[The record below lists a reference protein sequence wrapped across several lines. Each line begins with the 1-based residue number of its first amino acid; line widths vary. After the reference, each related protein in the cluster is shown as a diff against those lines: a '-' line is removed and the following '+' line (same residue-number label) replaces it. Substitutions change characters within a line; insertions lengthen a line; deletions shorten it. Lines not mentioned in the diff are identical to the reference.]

1 MNFSVHIPLDVQP
14 EQRERLAALQQ
25 AVAEVCNALAPIVR
39 DTRCW
44 NRVGLH
50 HLAYRN
56 LRERFPQVGSQMI
69 CNAIY
74 SVSRTCRVLFQHPQ
88 SPFNVARHPDKP
100 LPLLQFQPSLP
111 VYFDRH
117 TLSVKV
123 GQLSMYTLDGR
134 MKFQLNLTDVDVQ
147 RFKENKLREIVL
159 TQTQDQGGYRLS
171 FTFSDPQ
178 AAEAE
183 GADSS
188 LDESGDLPEYV
199 LVSEDS
205 LSTSPTAEA
214 TQSASM

>member
-74 SVSRTCRVLFQHPQ
+74 SVSRTCRLLFQHPQ

-134 MKFQLNLTDVDVQ
+134 MKFQLNLTDADVQ

-159 TQTQDQGGYRLS
+159 TQTQEGYRLS
-171 FTFSDPQ
+171 FTFADPQ
-178 AAEAE
+178 ASDTES
-183 GADSS
+183 ADSS
-188 LDESGDLPEYV
+188 LDDSGDLPEYV
-199 LVSEDS
+199 LVSEDGLPS
-205 LSTSPTAEA
+205 HPTAA
-214 TQSASM
+214 VPQPASV

>member
-39 DTRCW
+39 NTRCW

-50 HLAYRN
+50 HLAYRS

-74 SVSRTCRVLFQHPQ
+74 SVSRTCRLLFQHPQ
-88 SPFNVARHPDKP
+88 SPLNVARHPDKP

-134 MKFQLNLTDVDVQ
+134 MKFQLNLTDADVQ

-159 TQTQDQGGYRLS
+159 TQTQEGYRLS
-171 FTFSDPQ
+171 FTFADPQ
-178 AAEAE
+178 ASDTES
-183 GADSS
+183 ADSS
-188 LDESGDLPEYV
+188 LDDSGDLPEYV
-199 LVSEDS
+199 LVCEDS
-205 LSTSPTAEA
+205 LPSHPTAA
-214 TQSASM
+214 APQPASV

>member
-74 SVSRTCRVLFQHPQ
+74 SVSRTCRLLFQHPQ
-88 SPFNVARHPDKP
+88 SPFNVARHPEKP

-134 MKFQLNLTDVDVQ
+134 MKFQLNLTDADVQ

-159 TQTQDQGGYRLS
+159 QQTQDGYRLS
-171 FTFSDPQ
+171 FTFADPSS
-178 AAEAE
+178 EGE
-183 GADSS
+183 GAESP
-188 LDESGDLPEYV
+188 LDENGDLPEYV
-199 LVSEDS
+199 FVSEDS
-205 LSTSPTAEA
+205 PPTRPTVAVP
-214 TQSASM
+214 QSASI

>member
-50 HLAYRN
+50 HLAYRS

-74 SVSRTCRVLFQHPQ
+74 SVSRTCRLLFQHPQ

-134 MKFQLNLTDVDVQ
+134 MKFQLNLTDADVQ

-159 TQTQDQGGYRLS
+159 TQTQEGYRLS
-171 FTFSDPQ
+171 FTFADPQ
-178 AAEAE
+178 ASDTES
-183 GADSS
+183 ADSS
-188 LDESGDLPEYV
+188 LDDSGDLPEYV

-205 LSTSPTAEA
+205 LPSHPTAA
-214 TQSASM
+214 APQPASV

>member
-1 MNFSVHIPLDVQP
+1 MHIPLDVQP

-50 HLAYRN
+50 HLAYRS

-74 SVSRTCRVLFQHPQ
+74 SVSRTCRLLFQHPQ

-134 MKFQLNLTDVDVQ
+134 MKFQLNLTDADVQ

-159 TQTQDQGGYRLS
+159 TQTQEGYRLS
-171 FTFSDPQ
+171 FTFADPQ
-178 AAEAE
+178 ASDTESS
-183 GADSS
+183 DSS
-188 LDESGDLPEYV
+188 LDDSGDLPEYV

-205 LSTSPTAEA
+205 LPSHPTAAEP
-214 TQSASM
+214 QPASV

>member
-1 MNFSVHIPLDVQP
+1 MNFSVHIPLDIQP

-25 AVAEVCNALAPIVR
+25 AVAEVCNTLAPIVR

-50 HLAYRN
+50 HLAYRS

-74 SVSRTCRVLFQHPQ
+74 SVSRTCRLLFLHPQ
-88 SPFNVARHPDKP
+88 SPFNITRHPDKP

-117 TLSVKV
+117 TLSVKI

-134 MKFQLNLTDVDVQ
+134 MKFQLNLTDADVQ

-159 TQTQDQGGYRLS
+159 HQTQEGYRLS
-171 FTFSDPQ
+171 FTFTDPQ
-178 AAEAE
+178 AGETE
-183 GADSS
+183 GTDAS

-199 LVSEDS
+199 LVSEDNLPS
-205 LSTSPTAEA
+205 SPTAEA
-214 TQSASM
+214 AQSVSA

>member
-1 MNFSVHIPLDVQP
+1 MNFSVHIPLDAQP
-14 EQRERLAALQQ
+14 EQLERLAALQR

-50 HLAYRN
+50 HLAYRS
-56 LRERFPQVGSQMI
+56 LRERFPQVGSQMV

-74 SVSRTCRVLFQHPQ
+74 SVSRTCRLLFQHPQ

-134 MKFQLNLTDVDVQ
+134 MKFQLNLTDADVQ

-159 TQTQDQGGYRLS
+159 IQTPDGYRLS
-171 FTFSDPQ
+171 FTFADPQ
-178 AAEAE
+178 AGEDE
-183 GADSS
+183 SADAS
-188 LDESGDLPEYV
+188 LDASGDLPEYV

-205 LSTSPTAEA
+205 PSPHPTAETA
-214 TQSASM
+214 QSASM

>member
-1 MNFSVHIPLDVQP
+1 MNFSVHIPLHAQP
-14 EQRERLAALQQ
+14 EQLERLSALQR
-25 AVAEVCNALAPIVR
+25 AVAEVCNALAPVVR

-50 HLAYRN
+50 HLAYRS
-56 LRERFPQVGSQMI
+56 LRERFPQVGSQMV

-74 SVSRTCRVLFQHPQ
+74 SVSRTCRLLFQHPQ
-88 SPFNVARHPDKP
+88 SPFNVARNPDKP

-134 MKFQLNLTDVDVQ
+134 MKFQLDLTDADVQ

-159 TQTQDQGGYRLS
+159 TQTPNGYRLS
-171 FTFSDPQ
+171 FTFAAPQSD
-178 AAEAE
+178 
-183 GADSS
+183 GDDSTDTNF
-188 LDESGDLPEYV
+188 DENGDLPEYV
-199 LVSEDS
+199 LVSEDTP
-205 LSTSPTAEA
+205 LPHPAA
-214 TQSASM
+214 DAPQPASI